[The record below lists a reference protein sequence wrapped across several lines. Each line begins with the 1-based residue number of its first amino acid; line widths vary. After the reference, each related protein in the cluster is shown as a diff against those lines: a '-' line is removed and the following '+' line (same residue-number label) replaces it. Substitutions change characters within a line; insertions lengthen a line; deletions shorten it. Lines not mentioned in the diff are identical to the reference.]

1 MMGVSLMADL
11 LLPLPATQTNQQSAC
26 LVMVDLVGSTR
37 LARSLP
43 LEHYAALMAEFVQV
57 LVLSFEVWGGQV
69 LQHQGDAV
77 LGLWPAAQTV
87 QGVWAALESHER
99 AARLRLADQLGQ
111 SLEVRA
117 GVAVGPVITGLVG
130 GQPSAYGLP
139 VNYARR
145 LCDAAVPGETL
156 VCEVTAS
163 QGDMPGLPVARPLPP
178 LHGFGAGCRA
188 YGLLRPSSQQ
198 SA

>member
-1 MMGVSLMADL
+1 MADL
-11 LLPLPATQTNQQSAC
+11 LLPLPARQNSHQSAC

-37 LARSLP
+37 LAHALP
-43 LEHYAALMAEFVQV
+43 LEYYAALMAEFVQV
-57 LVLSFEVWGGQV
+57 LILSFEVRGGQV

-77 LGLWPAAQTV
+77 LGLWPASQTA
-87 QGVWAALESHER
+87 QGVLAALESHER
-99 AARLRLADQLGQ
+99 AARLRLASELGLQ
-111 SLEVRA
+111 LEVRA
-117 GVAVGPVITGLVG
+117 GVAVGAVIPGLVG

-156 VCEVTAS
+156 VCEVAAAQRS
-163 QGDMPGLPVARPLPP
+163 IPGLLVARPLPP
-178 LHGFGAGCRA
+178 LHGFGTGCHA
-188 YGLLRPSSQQ
+188 YCVTRPHAQQ